1 VNNDRSLYE
10 EALKQGHSYSWDQRW
25 NEAINEFQRAI
36 DHIPDEPAP
45 YAGLGMAYFEEG
57 DLEQSLSNYKLAARY
72 SRGEMIYLKH
82 VADVQERLGHLHD
95 AGQTYMAIG
104 EIQLR
109 RRKLDEAVGNWL
121 RAVRLEPNLISGHQR
136 LAAVYKRQGLT
147 QNAVREYLAIAR
159 IYSFRGEKGKAL
171 KACQLALEL
180 EPRNPDV
187 ITAMELV
194 EQGEALISEDE
205 EDLPAPAPEE
215 IPISGIVERA
225 VTALEA
231 NRRGITGIDS
241 ADTARNPVESAQK
254 IALEQL
260 AKGIF
265 NSLDIDSEE
274 SILQQDG
281 ISALERDALISQA
294 LDFQTRGMVTEAVS
308 CFERALDGDVTNR
321 AANFCL
327 GILYQSQS
335 RLEKAIGQFQLSKED
350 ELFSLASHYAIGD
363 CYRAVNKTRL
373 AIQNFVTVLKI
384 IDLGMASSGETE
396 RVIELY
402 DYLASDLLSSGDPRK
417 SANFIDALLAFLGKL
432 GWQESVRT
440 SRDRLD
446 DLSYDGQVFI
456 LGDILTAGSTQ
467 VLESLHLS
475 QQYAKRGK
483 YDTAVEEAYRAIQ
496 LSPDFLPSHLQLA
509 QIMADQDRVDNA
521 VKKFVMIGDTY
532 NVRGDLK
539 SAVDAYEKALELSP
553 SDTETRTQLIDL
565 LLRNQQLEKAIEHAI
580 TLGETYYS
588 LAQVDMARQAYVEAL
603 TFTAQLPEGQHFRP
617 ELLRRIADI
626 DMQRL
631 DWKEAI
637 AAYSELSK
645 SNPEDEQAA
654 LTLVELFFKVNQTDL
669 ALGWLDQFFIT
680 LVRNRKGARI
690 PTLLAELVEQ
700 RPGEPGLVDRLARL
714 YIKNE
719 RIEDAIQIYDRLGEH
734 QLESNDRSGAARTIE
749 MILELN
755 PEDAEPY
762 QQLLEQLRE
771 GTP

>member
-72 SRGEMIYLKH
+72 SRGEMIYLRH

-159 IYSFRGEKGKAL
+159 IFSFRGEKGKAL

-187 ITAMELV
+187 ITAIELV
-194 EQGEALISEDE
+194 EQGEALIAEDG
-205 EDLPAPAPEE
+205 EDLPLSSPGE

-231 NRRGITGIDS
+231 DRTNLGGLAS
-241 ADTARNPVESAQK
+241 ADTALNPVESAQK

-265 NSLDIDSEE
+265 NAVDIDSEE
-274 SILQQDG
+274 SIDQQDG
-281 ISALERDALISQA
+281 ISALERDSLISQA
-294 LDFQTRGMVTEAVS
+294 LDFQTREMVTEAVS

-335 RLEKAIGQFQLSKED
+335 RLEKAIGKFHLSKED

-384 IDLGMASSGETE
+384 IDLGMANPEQTE
-396 RVIELY
+396 LVIDLY
-402 DYLASDLLSSGDPRK
+402 DYLASDLLSSGD
-417 SANFIDALLAFLGKL
+417 
-432 GWQESVRT
+432 T
-440 SRDRLD
+440 
-446 DLSYDGQVFI
+446 
-456 LGDILTAGSTQ
+456 
-467 VLESLHLS
+467 
-475 QQYAKRGK
+475 
-483 YDTAVEEAYRAIQ
+483 
-496 LSPDFLPSHLQLA
+496 
-509 QIMADQDRVDNA
+509 
-521 VKKFVMIGDTY
+521 
-532 NVRGDLK
+532 
-539 SAVDAYEKALELSP
+539 
-553 SDTETRTQLIDL
+553 
-565 LLRNQQLEKAIEHAI
+565 
-580 TLGETYYS
+580 
-588 LAQVDMARQAYVEAL
+588 
-603 TFTAQLPEGQHFRP
+603 
-617 ELLRRIADI
+617 
-626 DMQRL
+626 
-631 DWKEAI
+631 
-637 AAYSELSK
+637 
-645 SNPEDEQAA
+645 
-654 LTLVELFFKVNQTDL
+654 
-669 ALGWLDQFFIT
+669 
-680 LVRNRKGARI
+680 
-690 PTLLAELVEQ
+690 
-700 RPGEPGLVDRLARL
+700 
-714 YIKNE
+714 
-719 RIEDAIQIYDRLGEH
+719 
-734 QLESNDRSGAARTIE
+734 
-749 MILELN
+749 
-755 PEDAEPY
+755 
-762 QQLLEQLRE
+762 
-771 GTP
+771 